1 MVAEM
6 QPCNNSFLCL
16 HTHYASLYIHLSLNV
31 NPRASSLWFL
41 SKSLALLASW
51 IVTAIPGTSPEKQ
64 WHPEQNCK
72 EYTYSILQPWQPL
85 LPTCQKGSKIN
96 YMLGVITPSLAIYV
110 LHQKARTIF
119 HSSPLIMSNSIVH
132 SNTLLVHCILGT
144 GYTSKGNMYEWVY
157 QTMKPTTNRIL
168 LPRGIRMFQEICVP

>member
-51 IVTAIPGTSPEKQ
+51 IVTAIPSTSPEKQ

-72 EYTYSILQPWQPL
+72 EYPCSILQPWQPL

-119 HSSPLIMSNSIVH
+119 HSSPLIMSNSIV
-132 SNTLLVHCILGT
+132 TAIPCWYIVFLELDIP
-144 GYTSKGNMYEWVY
+144 
-157 QTMKPTTNRIL
+157 QR
-168 LPRGIRMFQEICVP
+168 EICMNGCIRPWSQQPIGYYYQER